1 MKKNQLVAVFLIFYY
16 SGCCFGES
24 AGESLFKQNK
34 SEEAVIFLEQEIEN
48 GTASLDAHNFLGL
61 AYCQNGDFEKA
72 VNAFERGLRTPGT
85 NKKVLSYN
93 QGNAFFMQK
102 DYANAVKCYSLSL
115 AADKTFYKAMLNRA
129 NAYLIQEGYE
139 NALKDYSNYI
149 LAVPDDPQKE
159 EILDI
164 IKVLTEEVDKLIEER
179 RIAQEAEAEQKA
191 EEERLNAAREQ
202 MYAEE
207 QQSLLQMREEIERKS
222 ARQKED
228 AERRLAEEIEF
239 EEKLRKIEEERKAM
253 EAERR
258 RRILEEVERSLQNT
272 DSTSLT
278 SGTEDLIEYDQE
290 SELE

>member
-1 MKKNQLVAVFLIFYY
+1 MKRTKIITIFLVLLSASY
-16 SGCCFGES
+16 CFGES
-24 AGESLFKQNK
+24 TGESLFKQNK

-48 GTASLDAHNFLGL
+48 GTASLDAYNFLGL
-61 AYCQNGDFEKA
+61 AYCQNEQYEKA
-72 VNAFERGLRTPGT
+72 VGAFERGLRTPGT

-93 QGNAFFMQK
+93 QGNAFFMQN
-102 DYANAVKCYSLSL
+102 DYVNAVKCYSLAL
-115 AADKTFYKAMLNRA
+115 AADKTFNKALLNRA
-129 NAYLIQEGYE
+129 NANLMQENYE

-164 IKVLTEEVDKLIEER
+164 IKALTEEVEKIAEER
-179 RIAQEAEAEQKA
+179 KIAEAAAAEQKA
-191 EEERLNAAREQ
+191 EEERINAAREQ
-202 MYAEE
+202 MYADE

-222 ARQKED
+222 AQQKED

-239 EEKLRKIEEERKAM
+239 EEKLKKIEEERKAM

-272 DSTSLT
+272 DSTNLS
-278 SGTEDLIEYDQE
+278 SGTEDLMEYDQE